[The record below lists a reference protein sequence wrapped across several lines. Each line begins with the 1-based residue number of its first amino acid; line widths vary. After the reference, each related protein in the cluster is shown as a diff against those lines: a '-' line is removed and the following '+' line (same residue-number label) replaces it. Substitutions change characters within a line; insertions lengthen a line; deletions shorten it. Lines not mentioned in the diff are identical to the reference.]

1 MTSSRTHSGHASL
14 QITMTSSE
22 TEDQEYYER
31 LEQLLLDE
39 AARLGNA
46 LQLPLSSDEEKLDFL
61 MWHLAECPPPEPECN
76 DSP

>member
-1 MTSSRTHSGHASL
+1 MTGAVDL
-14 QITMTSSE
+14 
-22 TEDQEYYER
+22 EYFER

-39 AARLGNA
+39 ATRLGNA

-61 MWHLAECPPPEPECN
+61 MRHLAESPPEPECN